1 MFILETGI
9 TPKIKLSDS
18 KKLLTQLE
26 FLSSQD
32 TLDTE
37 YISIFECSIK
47 IFSPKKGRPNSIFN
61 DKHGTVV
68 YHNTNGSFSDDQI
81 KKLINM
87 FEKVAGKKPM
97 QIPSNNHHI
106 HKIHHVIHQKMN
118 RSLKIN

>member
-1 MFILETGI
+1 MNMFILETGI

-32 TLDTE
+32 VLDTD

-47 IFSPKKGRPNSIFN
+47 IFSPKKGQPNSIFN

-68 YHNTNGSFSDDQI
+68 YHNTNGSFSNDQI
-81 KKLINM
+81 KKFITM

-97 QIPSNNHHI
+97 APELPKYHQINFNNFSNFN
-106 HKIHHVIHQKMN
+106 K
-118 RSLKIN
+118 SLKIH